1 MYLYIEMKYMT
12 NLKDRRWNHVATTI
26 LCNWKKIVPGSIDND
41 KMSIAIGGEVKLQST
56 LWKIEM
62 ITKL

>member
-1 MYLYIEMKYMT
+1 MKYMT
-12 NLKDRRWNHVATTI
+12 NLKDTRSTTI
-26 LCNWKKIVPGSIDND
+26 SCNWKTNFVPGSIDND